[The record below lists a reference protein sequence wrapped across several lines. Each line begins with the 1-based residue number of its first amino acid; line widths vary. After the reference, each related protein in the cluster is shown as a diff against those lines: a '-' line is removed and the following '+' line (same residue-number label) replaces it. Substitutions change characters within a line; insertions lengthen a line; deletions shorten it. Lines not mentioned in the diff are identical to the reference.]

1 MIAQDQKPSELQ
13 TMEQRIWDKLEKA
26 ISRELLD
33 IGTSSVNF
41 SANKLE
47 FTYEKA
53 RYEVKLRTLKR
64 K

>member
-1 MIAQDQKPSELQ
+1 MIAQDQKPSELL

-53 RYEVKLRTLKR
+53 RFEVKLRTLKR